1 MGYGWRKPYP
11 IGLNHP
17 RRGFSLTGDNLPDR
31 PRRRR
36 KMPWAAPVSAG
47 LAAAAASV
55 LAASVDWDLPPVAK
69 VGVTAAA
76 AILVGLTT
84 WATTEGRGET
94 EQRPRSAQEPLAPDQ
109 WPPVPEHFTG
119 RAEALA
125 ELREVFA
132 ARRTSADLSP
142 PLVVSVY
149 GRGGVGKSALMT
161 RFGQETAGWF
171 PDGRLYADLR
181 GGVDAHVRP
190 EEVLIGFLRALD
202 VRLTTDPGGLEEL
215 RKLWLTWT
223 KGRRILIGL
232 DNAHDAEQVKPLIPA
247 EPGCAVLVTSR
258 APLFLNGTHDTR
270 LGVFSEPQGVELL
283 ARLAGGDRVV
293 DDLEAAKD
301 VVRLCDH
308 LPLAV
313 NICGGRLATRE
324 QWSMREMAGRLAD
337 THRRLDQLEVAPTV
351 DKSVR
356 ASVQLSYDDC
366 TGMQRRL
373 LRLLSAL
380 TAPDVP
386 GWVAGELLDISGL
399 DGADQLEALI
409 DAQLAECS
417 GTDPTGTM
425 RYRLHDL
432 VRVFATELAG
442 RDEEDRR
449 IDAIERVLYGY
460 RRRAEEAAQNRWPQ
474 DWGRGGR
481 RSSAAG
487 QVRAGDWLNAERL
500 SLLAMITLA
509 RQLRLWELTGGLA
522 RAFCSLCHSLR
533 AYWADWAAV
542 AELGCEAAAQS
553 GDRRSL
559 AIALLDA
566 ASVHGGL
573 GLRERA
579 LEESERALETF
590 TALGESWW
598 AARAMR
604 TIGMTLFSD
613 GNLDR
618 AQDYLIG
625 AITAFK
631 GEEDLWWMA
640 RTQRNLAEMRMAER
654 RPEEARDLLEDSL
667 EIFKRE
673 GNRYS
678 EAQTLRVY
686 GEVLSAQAR
695 GEHHEGDHR
704 VAANLFTRA
713 GFSLDRAAEMFRQRG
728 ELWEEARCL
737 RAAGEV
743 GDPDNGLRELEYVRR
758 AEAILVALGDSWGVA
773 RTAVSAGRALAR
785 LGRTEESE
793 RELRRAVREFDG
805 LEDRWWMA
813 RSLRYLGEA
822 HLDAGGHAAAVQ
834 PLEQAREIYRS
845 LGNEAG
851 MRRTLE
857 LLRRAAP
864 AT

>member
-1 MGYGWRKPYP
+1 M
-11 IGLNHP
+11 
-17 RRGFSLTGDNLPDR
+17 S
-31 PRRRR
+31 
-36 KMPWAAPVSAG
+36 WAAPISAG

-55 LAASVDWDLPPVAK
+55 LTASVDWEIPPLAK
-69 VGVTAAA
+69 IAVTGAAA
-76 AILVGLTT
+76 ALVGLTT
-84 WATTEGRGET
+84 WATTE
-94 EQRPRSAQEPLAPDQ
+94 PREPRQQALPAPGPHPPDQ

-125 ELREVFA
+125 ELHDVFTE
-132 ARRTSADLSP
+132 RRNTPGLSP
-142 PLVVSVY
+142 PLVVSLY

-161 RFGQETAGWF
+161 RFAHETAGWF

-181 GGVDAHVRP
+181 GGVDAPVRP
-190 EEVLIGFLRALD
+190 DEVLIGFLRALD
-202 VRLTTDPGGLEEL
+202 VRLTTDPGGLDEL

-232 DNAHDAEQVKPLIPA
+232 DNAHDAEQVKALIPA

-270 LGVFSEPQGVELL
+270 LGVFSEAHGVELL

-293 DDLEAAKD
+293 DDLEAAKE
-301 VVRLCDH
+301 VVRLCDY
-308 LPLAV
+308 LPLAI
-313 NICGGRLATRE
+313 NICGARLATRE
-324 QWSMREMAGRLAD
+324 QWSMREMSARLAD
-337 THRRLDQLEVAPTV
+337 TRRRLDQLEVAPTV

-386 GWVAGELLDISGL
+386 GWVAGELLDSSGL

-417 GTDPTGTM
+417 GTDQTGTM

-432 VRVFATELAG
+432 VRVFAAELAEQ
-442 RDEEDRR
+442 DEAERR
-449 IDAIERVLYGY
+449 RAAIERVLYGY

-474 DWGRGGR
+474 DWSKGGR
-481 RSSAAG
+481 RSDADG

-500 SLLAMITLA
+500 TLLAMIHLA
-509 RQLRLWELTGGLA
+509 RQLRLWELTWGLA

-533 AYWADWAAV
+533 AYWADWVAV
-542 AELGCEAAAQS
+542 AELGCEAAAQI
-553 GDRRSL
+553 GDRRAL
-559 AIALLDA
+559 AIALLDS

-579 LEESERALETF
+579 LEEARRALETF
-590 TALGESWW
+590 EELGETWW

-613 GNLDR
+613 GHLDR

-625 AITAFK
+625 GITAFK
-631 GEEDLWWMA
+631 GEDDLWWMA
-640 RTQRNLAEMRMAER
+640 RTQRNLAEMRMSER
-654 RPEEARDLLEDSL
+654 RPDEARELLEDAL
-667 EIFKRE
+667 EIFKRD

-686 GEVLSAQAR
+686 GEVLAAQAR
-695 GEHHEGDHR
+695 AEHRAGDLR
-704 VAANLFTRA
+704 LAANLFTRA
-713 GFSLDRAAEMFRQRG
+713 GFSLDRASEMFRQRG

-743 GDPDNGLRELEYVRR
+743 GDPDNGLRELDFVRR
-758 AEAILVALGDSWGVA
+758 AEKILAALGDSWGVA

-785 LGRTEESE
+785 LGRIEESE
-793 RELRRAVREFDG
+793 RELRRAVRGFEE

-822 HLDAGGHAAAVQ
+822 HLDAGGRGAAVE
-834 PLEQAREIYRS
+834 PLEQARDIYRS

-857 LLRRAAP
+857 LLRRAGP
-864 AT
+864 

>member
-1 MGYGWRKPYP
+1 M
-11 IGLNHP
+11 
-17 RRGFSLTGDNLPDR
+17 LT
-31 PRRRR
+31 
-36 KMPWAAPVSAG
+36 
-47 LAAAAASV
+47 
-55 LAASVDWDLPPVAK
+55 ASVDWEIPPVAK
-69 VGVTAAA
+69 IGVTMAAA
-76 AILVGLTT
+76 LLVGLTT
-84 WATTEGRGET
+84 WATTDTRP
-94 EQRPRSAQEPLAPDQ
+94 QRELPADPGSLAPDQ

-119 RAEALA
+119 RAEPLA
-125 ELREVFA
+125 ELREVFS
-132 ARRTSADLSP
+132 ARRNPSDLSP
-142 PLVVSVY
+142 PIVVSVY

-161 RFGQETAGWF
+161 RFGQEVADWF

-181 GGVDAHVRP
+181 GGVDAPVRP
-190 EEVLIGFLRALD
+190 DEVLIGFLRALD
-202 VRLTTDPGGLEEL
+202 VRLTTDPGGLDEL

-232 DNAHDAEQVKPLIPA
+232 DNAHDADQVKALIPA
-247 EPGCAVLVTSR
+247 EQGCAVLVTSR
-258 APLFLNGTHDTR
+258 APLYLNGTHDTR
-270 LGVFSEPQGVELL
+270 LGVFSEAHGVELL
-283 ARLAGGDRVV
+283 ARLAGGARIV
-293 DDLEAAKD
+293 DDLDAAKEI
-301 VVRLCDH
+301 VRLCDY

-324 QWSMREMAGRLAD
+324 QWTLREMAGRLAD
-337 THRRLDQLEVAPTV
+337 TRRRLDQLEVAQTV

-380 TAPDVP
+380 PSADVP

-417 GTDPTGTM
+417 GTDQTGTM

-432 VRVFATELAG
+432 VRVFAAELAE
-442 RDEEDRR
+442 RDEAERR
-449 IDAIERVLYGY
+449 RAAIERVLHGY
-460 RRRAEEAAQNRWPQ
+460 RRRAEDAAQNRWPQ
-474 DWGRGGR
+474 DWSRGGR
-481 RSSAAG
+481 RASADG
-487 QVRAGDWLNAERL
+487 QLRAGDWLNAERL
-500 SLLAMITLA
+500 TLLAMIYLA
-509 RQLRLWELTGGLA
+509 RQLRLWELTWGLA

-533 AYWADWAAV
+533 AYWSDWSAV
-542 AELGCEAAAQS
+542 AEIGREAASQT
-553 GDRRSL
+553 GDRRAL
-559 AIALLDA
+559 AIALLDS

-579 LEESERALETF
+579 LGEAEQALEIF
-590 TALGESWW
+590 TELGESWW

-613 GNLDR
+613 GHLDR

-625 AITAFK
+625 AITGFK
-631 GEEDLWWMA
+631 GEDDLWWMA

-654 RPEEARDLLEDSL
+654 RPEEARELLEDAL

-686 GEVLSAQAR
+686 GEVLAAQAR
-695 GEHHEGDHR
+695 GDYRTGDHR
-704 VAANLFTRA
+704 LAANLFTRA

-743 GDPDNGLRELEYVRR
+743 GDPDNGLRELDFVRR
-758 AEAILVALGDSWGVA
+758 AEEILVALGDSWGVA

-785 LGRTEESE
+785 LGRIEESE
-793 RELRRAVREFDG
+793 QELRRAVQAFEA

-813 RSLRYLGEA
+813 LSLRYLGEA
-822 HLDAGGHAAAVQ
+822 HLEAGGRGAAVG
-834 PLEQAREIYRS
+834 PLEQARDIYRS

-857 LLRRAAP
+857 LLRRAA
-864 AT
+864 A

>member
-1 MGYGWRKPYP
+1 M
-11 IGLNHP
+11 
-17 RRGFSLTGDNLPDR
+17 TGDNLPEK
-31 PRRRR
+31 PRRR
-36 KMPWAAPVSAG
+36 KVPWAAPVSAG

-55 LAASVDWDLPPVAK
+55 LAASVEWEIPPVAK
-69 VGVTAAA
+69 IGVTVAAA
-76 AILVGLTT
+76 LLVGLTT
-84 WATTEGRGET
+84 WATTESRAGAKS
-94 EQRPRSAQEPLAPDQ
+94 RPRAEPDSMAPDQ

-119 RAEALA
+119 RAEALS
-125 ELREVFA
+125 ELREVFS
-132 ARRTSADLSP
+132 ARRKSSDLSP

-161 RFGQETAGWF
+161 RFGQEVAGWF

-181 GGVDAHVRP
+181 GGVDAPVRP
-190 EEVLIGFLRALD
+190 DEVLIGFLRALD

-223 KGRRILIGL
+223 KGRKILIGL
-232 DNAHDAEQVKPLIPA
+232 DNAHDAEQVKALIPA

-258 APLFLNGTHDTR
+258 SPLFLNGTHDRR
-270 LGVFSEPQGVELL
+270 LGEFSEAHGVELL
-283 ARLAGGDRVV
+283 ARLAGGARVV
-293 DDLEAAKD
+293 DDLEAAKE
-301 VVRLCDH
+301 VVRLCDY
-308 LPLAV
+308 LPLAI

-324 QWSMREMAGRLAD
+324 QWTMREMANRLVD
-337 THRRLDQLEVAPTV
+337 TRRILDMLEVAPTV

-380 TAPDVP
+380 TSPDVP

-399 DGADQLEALI
+399 DGADQLEALM

-417 GTDPTGTM
+417 GTDQTGTM

-432 VRVFATELAG
+432 VRVFAAELAD
-442 RDEEDRR
+442 RDEDERR
-449 IDAIERVLYGY
+449 SAAIERVLYGY
-460 RRRAEEAAQNRWPQ
+460 RRRAEDAAQNRWPQ
-474 DWGRGGR
+474 DWSRGGR
-481 RSSAAG
+481 RASADG
-487 QVRAGDWLNAERL
+487 QLGAGDWLNAERL
-500 SLLAMITLA
+500 SLLAMIHLA
-509 RQLRLWELTGGLA
+509 HQLRLWELTWGLA

-533 AYWADWAAV
+533 AYWADWVAV
-542 AELGCEAAAQS
+542 AELGCQAAEKA

-566 ASVHGGL
+566 AAVHGGL
-573 GLRERA
+573 GLRERG
-579 LEESERALETF
+579 LEESERALAIFNE
-590 TALGESWW
+590 LGETWW

-613 GNLDR
+613 GHLDR
-618 AQDYLIG
+618 AQDFLIG

-631 GEEDLWWMA
+631 GEDDVWWMA

-654 RPEEARDLLEDSL
+654 RPEEARELLEDAL
-667 EIFKRE
+667 ETFKRE

-686 GEVLSAQAR
+686 GEVLAAQAR
-695 GEHHEGDHR
+695 GEHRHGDHR
-704 VAANLFTRA
+704 LAANLFTRA
-713 GFSLDRAAEMFRQRG
+713 GFSLDRAGEMFKQRG

-743 GDPDNGLRELEYVRR
+743 GDPDNGLRELDHVRR
-758 AEAILVALGDSWGVA
+758 AEEILVALADSWGVA

-785 LGRTEESE
+785 LGRIEESE
-793 RELRRAVREFDG
+793 QELRRAVREFAE

-822 HLDAGGHAAAVQ
+822 HLDAGGRAAAVE

-857 LLRRAAP
+857 LLRRAVP
-864 AT
+864 ST

>member
-1 MGYGWRKPYP
+1 M
-11 IGLNHP
+11 
-17 RRGFSLTGDNLPDR
+17 
-31 PRRRR
+31 
-36 KMPWAAPVSAG
+36 
-47 LAAAAASV
+47 
-55 LAASVDWDLPPVAK
+55 LAASLEWDIPPLAK
-69 VGVTAAA
+69 IGVTLTAALLVGV
-76 AILVGLTT
+76 TT
-84 WATTEGRGET
+84 WATTESK
-94 EQRPRSAQEPLAPDQ
+94 PRRQAAPEPGVLPPDQ

-119 RAEALA
+119 RADSLA
-125 ELREVFA
+125 DLRAVFA
-132 ARRTSADLSP
+132 ARRKSSDLSP

-161 RFGQETAGWF
+161 RFGQEVAGWF
-171 PDGRLYADLR
+171 PDGRLHADLR
-181 GGVDAHVRP
+181 GGVDAPVRP
-190 EEVLIGFLRALD
+190 EEVLIGFLRGLG
-202 VRLTTDPGGLEEL
+202 VRLATDPGGLDEL
-215 RKLWLTWT
+215 RTLWLTWT
-223 KGRRILIGL
+223 KGRKILIGL
-232 DNAHDAEQVKPLIPA
+232 DNAHDAAQVKPLIPA

-258 APLFLNGTHDTR
+258 SPLFLDGTQDTR
-270 LGVFSEPQGVELL
+270 LGVFSEAHAVELL
-283 ARLAGGDRVV
+283 ARLAGGARVV
-293 DDLEAAKD
+293 DDLESAKEI
-301 VVRLCDH
+301 VRLCDH
-308 LPLAV
+308 LPLAI

-324 QWSMREMAGRLAD
+324 QWTLREMAGRLAD
-337 THRRLDQLEVAPTV
+337 ERRRLDQLQVAQGV

-366 TGMQRRL
+366 TGIQRRL

-380 TAPDVP
+380 PAPDVP

-417 GTDPTGTM
+417 GTDQAGAM

-432 VRVFATELAG
+432 VRVFAAELSG
-442 RDEEDRR
+442 QDEDERR
-449 IDAIERVLYGY
+449 RAAVERVLHGY

-474 DWGRGGR
+474 NWSKGGR
-481 RSSAAG
+481 RAG
-487 QVRAGDWLNAERL
+487 PEGRFGAGDWLNAERL
-500 SLLAMITLA
+500 SLLAMINLA
-509 RQLRLWELTGGLA
+509 EQLGLWELTWGLA

-542 AELGCEAAAQS
+542 ADIGCEAARRT
-553 GDRRSL
+553 GDRRAL
-559 AIALLDA
+559 AIALLDSA
-566 ASVHGGL
+566 AVRGGM
-573 GLRERA
+573 GLRERGLREAEQA
-579 LEESERALETF
+579 LEIF
-590 TALGESWW
+590 DGLGETWW
-598 AARAMR
+598 AARATR
-604 TIGMTLFSD
+604 TVGMTLFS
-613 GNLDR
+613 GGHLDR
-618 AQDYLIG
+618 AQDYLVR

-631 GEEDLWWMA
+631 AEDDLWWTA

-654 RPEEARDLLEDSL
+654 RPEEARDLLEDAL
-667 EIFKRE
+667 EIFQRA

-686 GEVLSAQAR
+686 GEVLAAQAR
-695 GEHHEGDHR
+695 GERLAGDHR
-704 VAANLFTRA
+704 ASDALFVRA

-743 GDPDNGLRELEYVRR
+743 GDPASGLRELEYVRR
-758 AEAILVALGDSWGVA
+758 ADEILVALGDSWGVA

-785 LGRTEESE
+785 LQRIEESE
-793 RELRRAVREFDG
+793 HELRRAVRGFQE

-822 HLDAGGHAAAVQ
+822 HLDAGGSGAAVG

-857 LLRRAAP
+857 LLRQARP
-864 AT
+864 

>member
-1 MGYGWRKPYP
+1 M
-11 IGLNHP
+11 
-17 RRGFSLTGDNLPDR
+17 LT
-31 PRRRR
+31 
-36 KMPWAAPVSAG
+36 
-47 LAAAAASV
+47 
-55 LAASVDWDLPPVAK
+55 ASVDWEIPPLAK
-69 VGVTAAA
+69 VAVTGAAA
-76 AILVGLTT
+76 VLVGLTT
-84 WATTEGRGET
+84 WATTE
-94 EQRPRSAQEPLAPDQ
+94 PREPRQQALPAPGSLPPDQ

-125 ELREVFA
+125 ELREVFTE
-132 ARRTSADLSP
+132 RRKTSGLSP
-142 PLVVSVY
+142 PLVVSLY

-161 RFGQETAGWF
+161 RFAHELAGWF
-171 PDGRLYADLR
+171 PDARLYADLR
-181 GGVDAHVRP
+181 GGVDAPVRP
-190 EEVLIGFLRALD
+190 DEVLIGFLRALD
-202 VRLTTDPGGLEEL
+202 VRLTTDPGGLDEL

-232 DNAHDAEQVKPLIPA
+232 DNAHDAAQVKALIPA

-270 LGVFSEPQGVELL
+270 LGVFSEAHGVELL

-293 DDLEAAKD
+293 DDLEAAKE
-301 VVRLCDH
+301 VVRLCDY
-308 LPLAV
+308 LPLAI
-313 NICGGRLATRE
+313 NICGARLATRE
-324 QWSMREMAGRLAD
+324 QWSMREMAARLAD
-337 THRRLDQLEVAPTV
+337 TRRRLDQLEVAPTV

-386 GWVAGELLDISGL
+386 GWVAGELLDSSGL

-417 GTDPTGTM
+417 GTDQTGTM

-432 VRVFATELAG
+432 VRVFAAELAEQ
-442 RDEEDRR
+442 DEAERR
-449 IDAIERVLYGY
+449 RAAIERVLYGY

-474 DWGRGGR
+474 DWSKGGR
-481 RSSAAG
+481 RSDADG

-500 SLLAMITLA
+500 TLLSMIHLA
-509 RQLRLWELTGGLA
+509 RQLRLWELTWGLA

-533 AYWADWAAV
+533 AYWSDWVAV
-542 AELGCEAAAQS
+542 AELGCEAAAQI
-553 GDRRSL
+553 GDRRAL
-559 AIALLDA
+559 AIALLDS

-579 LEESERALETF
+579 LEEARRALATF
-590 TALGESWW
+590 EELGETWW

-613 GNLDR
+613 GHLDR

-631 GEEDLWWMA
+631 GEDDLWWMA
-640 RTQRNLAEMRMAER
+640 RTQRNLAEMRMSER
-654 RPEEARDLLEDSL
+654 RPDEARELLEDAL
-667 EIFKRE
+667 EIFKRD

-686 GEVLSAQAR
+686 GEVLAAQAR
-695 GEHHEGDHR
+695 VEHRAGDLR
-704 VAANLFTRA
+704 LAANLFTRA
-713 GFSLDRAAEMFRQRG
+713 GFSLDRASEMFRQRG

-743 GDPDNGLRELEYVRR
+743 GDPDNGLRELDFVRR
-758 AEAILVALGDSWGVA
+758 AEKILVALGDSWGVA

-785 LGRTEESE
+785 LGRIEESE
-793 RELRRAVREFDG
+793 RELRRAVRGFEE

-822 HLDAGGHAAAVQ
+822 HLDAGGRGAAVE
-834 PLEQAREIYRS
+834 PLEQARDIWSRRS
-845 LGNEAG
+845 GSSWCCW
-851 MRRTLE
+851 RRSPGPRWPGSACCWPPRSWWTWCSPE
-857 LLRRAAP
+857 PCVR
-864 AT
+864 

>member
-1 MGYGWRKPYP
+1 
-11 IGLNHP
+11 
-17 RRGFSLTGDNLPDR
+17 
-31 PRRRR
+31 
-36 KMPWAAPVSAG
+36 MPWAAPISAG

-55 LAASVDWDLPPVAK
+55 LTASVDWEIPPLAK
-69 VGVTAAA
+69 IAVTGAAA
-76 AILVGLTT
+76 VLVGLTT
-84 WATTEGRGET
+84 WATTETRE
-94 EQRPRSAQEPLAPDQ
+94 PRQQALPAPGPHPPDQ

-125 ELREVFA
+125 ELHEVFTE
-132 ARRTSADLSP
+132 RRKTPGLSP
-142 PLVVSVY
+142 PLVVSLY

-161 RFGQETAGWF
+161 RFAHETAGWF

-181 GGVDAHVRP
+181 GGVDAPVRP
-190 EEVLIGFLRALD
+190 DEVLIGFLRALD
-202 VRLTTDPGGLEEL
+202 VRLTTDPGGLDEL

-232 DNAHDAEQVKPLIPA
+232 DNAHDAEQVKALIPA

-270 LGVFSEPQGVELL
+270 LGVFSEAHGVELL

-293 DDLEAAKD
+293 DDLEAAKE
-301 VVRLCDH
+301 VVRLCDY
-308 LPLAV
+308 LPLAI
-313 NICGGRLATRE
+313 NICGARLATRE
-324 QWSMREMAGRLAD
+324 QWSMREMSARLAD
-337 THRRLDQLEVAPTV
+337 TRRRLDQLEVAPTV

-386 GWVAGELLDISGL
+386 GWVAGELLDSSGL

-417 GTDPTGTM
+417 GTDQTGTM

-432 VRVFATELAG
+432 VRVFAAELAEQ
-442 RDEEDRR
+442 DEAERR
-449 IDAIERVLYGY
+449 RAAVERVLYGY

-474 DWGRGGR
+474 DWSKGGR
-481 RSSAAG
+481 RSDADG

-500 SLLAMITLA
+500 TLLAMIHLA
-509 RQLRLWELTGGLA
+509 RQLRLWELTWGLA

-533 AYWADWAAV
+533 AYWADWVAV
-542 AELGCEAAAQS
+542 AELGCEAAAQV
-553 GDRRSL
+553 GDRRAL
-559 AIALLDA
+559 AIALLDS

-579 LEESERALETF
+579 LEEARRALETF
-590 TALGESWW
+590 EELGETWW

-613 GNLDR
+613 GHLDR

-631 GEEDLWWMA
+631 GEDDLWWMA
-640 RTQRNLAEMRMAER
+640 RTQRNLAEMRMSER
-654 RPEEARDLLEDSL
+654 RPDEARELLEDAL
-667 EIFKRE
+667 EIFKRD

-686 GEVLSAQAR
+686 GEVLAAQAR
-695 GEHHEGDHR
+695 AEHRAGDLR
-704 VAANLFTRA
+704 PAANLFTRA
-713 GFSLDRAAEMFRQRG
+713 GFSLDRASEMFKQRG

-743 GDPDNGLRELEYVRR
+743 GDPDNGLRELDFVRR
-758 AEAILVALGDSWGVA
+758 AEKILAALGDSWGVA

-785 LGRTEESE
+785 LGRIEESE
-793 RELRRAVREFDG
+793 RELRRAVRGFEE

-822 HLDAGGHAAAVQ
+822 HLDAGGRGAAVE
-834 PLEQAREIYRS
+834 PLEQARDIYRS

-857 LLRRAAP
+857 LLRRAGP
-864 AT
+864 

>member
-1 MGYGWRKPYP
+1 MPG
-11 IGLNHP
+11 
-17 RRGFSLTGDNLPDR
+17 NLPDK
-31 PRRRR
+31 PRRKRVT
-36 KMPWAAPVSAG
+36 WAAPVSAG
-47 LAAAAASV
+47 LAAGAASV
-55 LAASVDWDLPPVAK
+55 LAASLEWDIPPTAK
-69 VGVTAAA
+69 IGVTLAAALLVGV
-76 AILVGLTT
+76 TT
-84 WATTEGRGET
+84 WATTEATPRRRTAPAPEPGV
-94 EQRPRSAQEPLAPDQ
+94 RPPDQ

-119 RAEALA
+119 RADSLA
-125 ELREVFA
+125 TLREVFA
-132 ARRTSADLSP
+132 ARRKSSDLSP

-161 RFGQETAGWF
+161 RFGQEVADWF
-171 PDGRLYADLR
+171 PDGRLHADLR
-181 GGVDAHVRP
+181 GGVDAPVRP
-190 EEVLIGFLRALD
+190 EEVLIGFLRGLG
-202 VRLTTDPGGLEEL
+202 VRLATDPGGLDEL
-215 RKLWLTWT
+215 RTLWLTWT
-223 KGRRILIGL
+223 KGRKILIGL
-232 DNAHDAEQVKPLIPA
+232 DNAHDAAQVKPLIPA

-258 APLFLNGTHDTR
+258 SPLFLDGTHDTR
-270 LGVFSEPQGVELL
+270 LGVLTEAQGVELL
-283 ARLAGGDRVV
+283 ARLAGGARVV
-293 DDLEAAKD
+293 DDLESAKEI
-301 VVRLCDH
+301 VRLCDH
-308 LPLAV
+308 LPLAI

-324 QWSMREMAGRLAD
+324 QWTLREMAGRLTD
-337 THRRLDQLEVAPTV
+337 ERRRLDQLEVAQGV

-366 TGMQRRL
+366 TGIQRRL

-380 TAPDVP
+380 PAPDVP

-417 GTDPTGTM
+417 GTDQTGAM

-432 VRVFATELAG
+432 VRVFAAELAG
-442 RDEEDRR
+442 QDEEERR
-449 IDAIERVLYGY
+449 RAAVERVLHGY

-474 DWGRGGR
+474 DWSKGGR
-481 RSSAAG
+481 RADAEG
-487 QVRAGDWLNAERL
+487 QLGAGDWLNAERL
-500 SLLAMITLA
+500 SLLAMINLA
-509 RQLRLWELTGGLA
+509 AQLRLWELTWGLS

-533 AYWADWAAV
+533 AYWADWADV
-542 AELGCEAAAQS
+542 ADIGCEAGRRT
-553 GDRRSL
+553 GDRRAL
-559 AIALLDA
+559 AIALLNSA
-566 ASVHGGL
+566 IVRGGM

-579 LEESERALETF
+579 LHEAEQALEIF
-590 TALGESWW
+590 GDLGETWW
-598 AARAMR
+598 AARARR
-604 TIGMTLFSD
+604 TVGMTLIS
-613 GNLDR
+613 GGHLDR

-631 GEEDLWWMA
+631 HEDDLWWMA

-654 RPEEARDLLEDSL
+654 RPEEARDLLEDAL
-667 EIFKRE
+667 EIFQRA

-686 GEVLSAQAR
+686 GEVLAAQAR
-695 GEHHEGDHR
+695 GERRAGDHR
-704 VAANLFTRA
+704 ASDALFVRA
-713 GFSLDRAAEMFRQRG
+713 GFSLDRATEMFRQRG

-743 GDPDNGLRELEYVRR
+743 GDPAGGLRELEYVRR
-758 AEAILVALGDSWGVA
+758 AEEILVALGDSWGVA

-785 LGRTEESE
+785 LGRIEESE
-793 RELRRAVREFDG
+793 HELRRAVRGFQE

-822 HLDAGGHAAAVQ
+822 HLDAGGPDAAVG

-857 LLRRAAP
+857 LLRQARP
-864 AT
+864 

>member
-1 MGYGWRKPYP
+1 M
-11 IGLNHP
+11 
-17 RRGFSLTGDNLPDR
+17 TGNLPDK
-31 PRRRR
+31 PRRKRAA
-36 KMPWAAPVSAG
+36 WAAPVSAG

-55 LAASVDWDLPPVAK
+55 LAASLEWDIPPVAK
-69 VGVTAAA
+69 VGVTLAAA
-76 AILVGLTT
+76 LLVGVTT
-84 WATTEGRGET
+84 WATTET
-94 EQRPRSAQEPLAPDQ
+94 KPRRRAPVEPGALPPDQ

-119 RAEALA
+119 RADSLA
-125 ELREVFA
+125 ALREVFA
-132 ARRTSADLSP
+132 ARRRSTALSP

-149 GRGGVGKSALMT
+149 GRGGVGKSALVT
-161 RFGQETAGWF
+161 RFGQEVANWF

-181 GGVDAHVRP
+181 GGVDAPVRP
-190 EEVLIGFLRALD
+190 DEVLIGFLRGLG
-202 VRLTTDPGGLEEL
+202 VRLATDPGGLDEL
-215 RKLWLTWT
+215 RTLWLTWT

-232 DNAHDAEQVKPLIPA
+232 DNAHDAAQVKPLIPA

-258 APLFLNGTHDTR
+258 APLFLDGTHDTR
-270 LGVFSEPQGVELL
+270 LGVFTEAHGVELL
-283 ARLAGGDRVV
+283 ARLAGGGRVV
-293 DDLEAAKD
+293 DDLESAKKI
-301 VVRLCDH
+301 VRLCDH
-308 LPLAV
+308 LPLAI

-324 QWSMREMAGRLAD
+324 QWTLREMAGRLAD
-337 THRRLDQLEVAPTV
+337 ERRRLDQLQVANGV

-366 TGMQRRL
+366 TGIQRRL

-380 TAPDVP
+380 PAPDVP

-417 GTDPTGTM
+417 GTDQTGTM

-432 VRVFATELAG
+432 VRVFAAELAG
-442 RDEEDRR
+442 QDEEERR
-449 IDAIERVLYGY
+449 RSAVERVLHGY

-474 DWGRGGR
+474 DWSKGGR
-481 RSSAAG
+481 RASAEG
-487 QVRAGDWLNAERL
+487 QLGAGDWLNAERL
-500 SLLAMITLA
+500 TLLGMINLA
-509 RQLRLWELTGGLA
+509 AQLRLWELTWGLT

-542 AELGCEAAAQS
+542 ADIGCEAARRT
-553 GDRRSL
+553 GDRRAL
-559 AIALLDA
+559 AIALLDSA
-566 ASVHGGL
+566 AVRGGM
-573 GLRERA
+573 GLRDRALREAERA
-579 LEESERALETF
+579 LEIFGE
-590 TALGESWW
+590 LGETWW

-613 GNLDR
+613 GHLDR

-631 GEEDLWWMA
+631 GEDDLWWMA

-654 RPEEARDLLEDSL
+654 RPEEARELLEDAL
-667 EIFKRE
+667 DIFERA

-678 EAQTLRVY
+678 EAQTLRAY
-686 GEVLSAQAR
+686 GEVLAAQAR
-695 GEHHEGDHR
+695 GDRRAGDHR
-704 VAANLFTRA
+704 AAATMFTKA
-713 GFSLDRAAEMFRQRG
+713 GLSLDRAAEMFRQRG

-743 GDPDNGLRELEYVRR
+743 GDPAGGARELGYVRR
-758 AEAILVALGDSWGVA
+758 AEEIFVALGDSWGVA
-773 RTAVSAGRALAR
+773 RNAVSAGRALAR
-785 LGRTEESE
+785 LGRIEESE
-793 RELRRAVREFDG
+793 HELRRAVHGFQE

-822 HLDAGGHAAAVQ
+822 HLDGGGHGAAVE

-857 LLRRAAP
+857 LLRQARP
-864 AT
+864 

>member
-1 MGYGWRKPYP
+1 M
-11 IGLNHP
+11 
-17 RRGFSLTGDNLPDR
+17 TGDLLPDK

-36 KMPWAAPVSAG
+36 KPWVAPVSAG

-55 LAASVDWDLPPVAK
+55 LAASVEWEIPPAAK
-69 VGVTAAA
+69 IGVTLGAAV
-76 AILVGLTT
+76 LVGLTT
-84 WATTEGRGET
+84 WATTEARDT
-94 EQRPRSAQEPLAPDQ
+94 RRRAPLEPGVFAPEQ

-132 ARRTSADLSP
+132 ARRRSSDLAP

-149 GRGGVGKSALMT
+149 GRGGVGKSALMA
-161 RFGQETAGWF
+161 RFGQEVADRY

-181 GGVDAHVRP
+181 GGVDAPVRP

-215 RKLWLTWT
+215 RRLWLTWT
-223 KGRRILIGL
+223 RGRRILIGL
-232 DNAHDAEQVKPLIPA
+232 DNAHDAAQVEPLIPA

-258 APLFLNGTHDTR
+258 APLFLNGTYDTR
-270 LGVFSEPQGVELL
+270 LGEFSEPQGVELL
-283 ARLAGGDRVV
+283 ARLAGGARIV
-293 DDLEAAKD
+293 DDLEAAKE
-301 VVRLCDH
+301 VVRLCDY
-308 LPLAV
+308 LPLAI

-324 QWSMREMAGRLAD
+324 QWTMREMANRLAD
-337 THRRLDQLEVAPTV
+337 RRRRLDQLEVAPTV

-366 TGMQRRL
+366 TGVQRRL

-380 TAPDVP
+380 HSPDVP
-386 GWVAGELLDISGL
+386 GWVAGELLDVSGL
-399 DGADQLEALI
+399 DGADQLEALM

-417 GTDPTGTM
+417 GTDQTGSM

-432 VRVFATELAG
+432 VRVFAAELAG
-442 RDEEDRR
+442 EDEEDRVTA
-449 IDAIERVLYGY
+449 AIERVLHAY

-474 DWGRGGR
+474 DWSRGGR
-481 RSSAAG
+481 QSSAGG
-487 QVRAGDWLNAERL
+487 QGRAGDWLNAERL
-500 SLLAMITLA
+500 SLIAMIQQA
-509 RQLRLWELTGGLA
+509 HQLRLWELTWGLA

-533 AYWADWAAV
+533 AYWADWAVV
-542 AELGCEAAAQS
+542 AELGTRAAAAT

-566 ASVHGGL
+566 ASVHGGM
-573 GLRERA
+573 GLRDRG
-579 LEESERALETF
+579 LEEAEGALAIF
-590 TALGESWW
+590 TDLGESWW

-613 GNLDR
+613 GHLDR
-618 AQDYLIG
+618 AQDFLIE

-654 RPEEARDLLEDSL
+654 RPEEARELLEDAL
-667 EIFKRE
+667 EIFKRD

-686 GEVLSAQAR
+686 GEVLAAQAR
-695 GEHHEGDHR
+695 GELRAGDHR
-704 VAANLFTRA
+704 RAAELFTRA
-713 GFSLDRAAEMFRQRG
+713 GYSLDRASEMFRQRG

-743 GDPDNGLRELEYVRR
+743 GDPDNGLRELDYVRR
-758 AEAILVALGDSWGVA
+758 ADDILAALGDSWGVA
-773 RTAVSAGRALAR
+773 RNAVSAGRALAR
-785 LGRTEESE
+785 LGRLEESE
-793 RELRRAVREFDG
+793 RELRRAVREFEE

-813 RSLRYLGEA
+813 ESLRYLGEA
-822 HLDAGGHAAAVQ
+822 HLNGGGHGAAVE
-834 PLEQAREIYRS
+834 PLAQARDIYRS

-864 AT
+864 SDEREP

>member
-1 MGYGWRKPYP
+1 
-11 IGLNHP
+11 
-17 RRGFSLTGDNLPDR
+17 
-31 PRRRR
+31 
-36 KMPWAAPVSAG
+36 MPWAAPVSAG

-55 LAASVDWDLPPVAK
+55 LTASVDWEIPPLAK
-69 VGVTAAA
+69 VAVTGAAA
-76 AILVGLTT
+76 VLVGLTT
-84 WATTEGRGET
+84 WATTEPREP
-94 EQRPRSAQEPLAPDQ
+94 RPEELPAPGSLPPDQ

-125 ELREVFA
+125 ELREVFTE
-132 ARRTSADLSP
+132 RRNASDLSP

-161 RFGQETAGWF
+161 RFAHEMADWF

-181 GGVDAHVRP
+181 GGVDAPVRP
-190 EEVLIGFLRALD
+190 DEVLIGFLRALD
-202 VRLTTDPGGLEEL
+202 VRLTTDPGGLDEL
-215 RKLWLTWT
+215 RRLWLTWT

-232 DNAHDAEQVKPLIPA
+232 DNAHDAAQVKALIPA

-270 LGVFSEPQGVELL
+270 LSVFSEAHGVELL

-293 DDLEAAKD
+293 DDLEAAKE
-301 VVRLCDH
+301 VVRLCDY
-308 LPLAV
+308 LPLAI
-313 NICGGRLATRE
+313 NICGARLATRE
-324 QWSMREMAGRLAD
+324 QWSMREMAARLAD
-337 THRRLDQLEVAPTV
+337 TRRRLDQLEVAPTV

-386 GWVAGELLDISGL
+386 GWVAGELLDSSGL

-432 VRVFATELAG
+432 VRVFAAELVEQ
-442 RDEEDRR
+442 DEAERR
-449 IDAIERVLYGY
+449 RAAIERVLHGY

-474 DWGRGGR
+474 DWSKGGR
-481 RSSAAG
+481 RSDADG
-487 QVRAGDWLNAERL
+487 QVLAGDWLNAERL
-500 SLLAMITLA
+500 TLLAMIHLA
-509 RQLRLWELTGGLA
+509 RQLRLWELTWGLA

-533 AYWADWAAV
+533 AYWADWVAV
-542 AELGCEAAAQS
+542 AELGCEAAAQI
-553 GDRRSL
+553 GDRRAL
-559 AIALLDA
+559 AIALLDS

-573 GLRERA
+573 GLRDRA
-579 LEESERALETF
+579 LKEARRALETF
-590 TALGESWW
+590 EELGESWW

-613 GNLDR
+613 GHLDR

-631 GEEDLWWMA
+631 GEDDLWWMA

-654 RPEEARDLLEDSL
+654 RPDEARELLEDAL

-686 GEVLSAQAR
+686 GEVLAAQAR
-695 GEHHEGDHR
+695 VEHRAGDLR
-704 VAANLFTRA
+704 LAANLFTRA
-713 GFSLDRAAEMFRQRG
+713 GFSLDRASEMFRQRG

-743 GDPDNGLRELEYVRR
+743 GDPDNGLRELEFVRR
-758 AEAILVALGDSWGVA
+758 AEKILVALGDSWGVA

-785 LGRTEESE
+785 LGRIEESE
-793 RELRRAVREFDG
+793 GELRRAVRGFEE

-822 HLDAGGHAAAVQ
+822 HLDAGGRGAAVE
-834 PLEQAREIYRS
+834 PLEQARDIYRS

-857 LLRRAAP
+857 LLRRAGS
-864 AT
+864 

>member
-1 MGYGWRKPYP
+1 
-11 IGLNHP
+11 
-17 RRGFSLTGDNLPDR
+17 
-31 PRRRR
+31 
-36 KMPWAAPVSAG
+36 MPWAASVSAG

-55 LAASVDWDLPPVAK
+55 LAASVEWEIPPLAK
-69 VGVTAAA
+69 VGVTLAAA
-76 AILVGLTT
+76 VLVGLTT
-84 WATTEGRGET
+84 WATTES
-94 EQRPRSAQEPLAPDQ
+94 RPKRREISGGVGGGVAPDQ

-125 ELREVFA
+125 ELRDVFA
-132 ARRTSADLSP
+132 ARRKATGFAP

-161 RFGQETAGWF
+161 RFGQEVADWF

-181 GGVDAHVRP
+181 GGVDSPVRP
-190 EEVLIGFLRALD
+190 DEVLIGFLRALG
-202 VRLTTDPGGLEEL
+202 VRLTTDPGGLDEL

-232 DNAHDAEQVKPLIPA
+232 DNAHDADQVKPLIPA

-270 LGVFSEPQGVELL
+270 LGVFSEAHGVELL
-283 ARLAGGDRVV
+283 ARLSGGARIV
-293 DDLEAAKD
+293 DDLESAKEI
-301 VVRLCDH
+301 VRLCDY
-308 LPLAV
+308 LPLAI

-324 QWSMREMAGRLAD
+324 QWTLREMAGRLAD
-337 THRRLDQLEVAPTV
+337 TRRILDQLELAPTV

-366 TGMQRRL
+366 TGVQRRL

-380 TAPDVP
+380 PAPDVP

-417 GTDPTGTM
+417 GTDQTGAM

-432 VRVFATELAG
+432 VRVFAAELTEQDEGG
-442 RDEEDRR
+442 RRR
-449 IDAIERVLYGY
+449 AAIERVLYGY

-474 DWGRGGR
+474 DWSRGGR
-481 RSSAAG
+481 RASADG
-487 QVRAGDWLNAERL
+487 QLRAGDWLNAERL
-500 SLLAMITLA
+500 SLLAMINLA
-509 RQLRLWELTGGLA
+509 RQLELWELTWGLA

-533 AYWADWAAV
+533 AYWADWKAV
-542 AELGCEAAAQS
+542 AEIGCEAADRA

-559 AIALLDA
+559 AIALLDS

-579 LEESERALETF
+579 LEEAEQALEIF
-590 TALGESWW
+590 TEVGESWW
-598 AARAMR
+598 AARCMR
-604 TIGMTLFSD
+604 GIGMTLYSD
-613 GNLDR
+613 GHLDR

-654 RPEEARDLLEDSL
+654 RPEEARELLEGALD
-667 EIFKRE
+667 IFKRD

-686 GEVLSAQAR
+686 GEVLAAQAR
-695 GEHHEGDHR
+695 GELAAGDHR
-704 VAANLFTRA
+704 AATHLFTRA

-743 GDPDNGLRELEYVRR
+743 GDPANGLRELEYVRR
-758 AEAILVALGDSWGVA
+758 AEEILVALGDSWGVA
-773 RTAVSAGRALAR
+773 RNAVSAGRGLAR
-785 LGRTEESE
+785 LGRIEESE
-793 RELRRAVREFDG
+793 AELRRAVQAFEE

-822 HLDAGGHAAAVQ
+822 HLDAGGRQAAVA

-857 LLRRAAP
+857 LLRRAVP
-864 AT
+864 QV

>member
-1 MGYGWRKPYP
+1 
-11 IGLNHP
+11 
-17 RRGFSLTGDNLPDR
+17 
-31 PRRRR
+31 
-36 KMPWAAPVSAG
+36 MPWAASVSAG

-55 LAASVDWDLPPVAK
+55 LAASLEWEIPPAAK
-69 VGVTAAA
+69 IGVTLGA

-84 WATTEGRGET
+84 WATTES
-94 EQRPRSAQEPLAPDQ
+94 RPKRPALTDPGTRAADQ

-132 ARRTSADLSP
+132 ARRKSSDLSP

-161 RFGQETAGWF
+161 RFGQEVAGWF

-181 GGVDAHVRP
+181 GGVDAPVRP
-190 EEVLIGFLRALD
+190 DEVLIGFLRALD
-202 VRLTTDPGGLEEL
+202 VRLTTDPGGLDEL

-232 DNAHDAEQVKPLIPA
+232 DNAQDAAQVEPLIPA

-270 LGVFSEPQGVELL
+270 LSVFSEAHGVELL
-283 ARLAGGDRVV
+283 ARLAGGARIVE
-293 DDLEAAKD
+293 DLESAKEI
-301 VVRLCDH
+301 VRLCDY
-308 LPLAV
+308 LPLAI

-324 QWSMREMAGRLAD
+324 QWTLREMAGRLAD
-337 THRRLDQLEVAPTV
+337 TRRRLDQLEVAQTV

-373 LRLLSAL
+373 LRLLSSL

-432 VRVFATELAG
+432 VRVFAAELAEQ
-442 RDEEDRR
+442 DEAERR
-449 IDAIERVLYGY
+449 RAAIERVLYGY

-474 DWGRGGR
+474 DWSRGGR

-487 QVRAGDWLNAERL
+487 QVHAGDWLNAERL
-500 SLLAMITLA
+500 SLLSMIHLA
-509 RQLRLWELTGGLA
+509 RQLELWELTWGLA

-533 AYWADWAAV
+533 AYWADWREI
-542 AELGCEAAAQS
+542 AELGCEAAERT
-553 GDRRSL
+553 GDRRAL
-559 AIALLDA
+559 AIALLDS

-579 LEESERALETF
+579 LEEARRALETF
-590 TALGESWW
+590 TELGESWW
-598 AARAMR
+598 AARSMR

-613 GNLDR
+613 GHLDP
-618 AQDYLIG
+618 AQGYLIG

-631 GEEDLWWMA
+631 GEDDLWWMA

-654 RPEEARDLLEDSL
+654 RPEEARELLEDSL
-667 EIFKRE
+667 AIFKRE

-686 GEVLSAQAR
+686 GEVLAAQAR
-695 GEHHEGDHR
+695 GEHRAGEHR
-704 VAANLFTRA
+704 AAAGLFTRA

-743 GDPDNGLRELEYVRR
+743 GDPANGLRELVYVRR
-758 AEAILVALGDSWGVA
+758 AEEILAALGDSWGVA

-785 LGRTEESE
+785 AGRIEESE
-793 RELRRAVREFDG
+793 AELRRAVQEFEE

-813 RSLRYLGEA
+813 RSLRYLGEV
-822 HLDAGGHAAAVQ
+822 HLDAGGRQAAVA

-851 MRRTLE
+851 LRRTLE
-857 LLRRAAP
+857 LLGRAAREP
-864 AT
+864 S

>member
-1 MGYGWRKPYP
+1 M
-11 IGLNHP
+11 
-17 RRGFSLTGDNLPDR
+17 
-31 PRRRR
+31 
-36 KMPWAAPVSAG
+36 SAG

-55 LAASVDWDLPPVAK
+55 LAASVEWEIPPAAK

-76 AILVGLTT
+76 ALLVGLTT
-84 WATTEGRGET
+84 WATTESRAAAKS
-94 EQRPRSAQEPLAPDQ
+94 RPRSEPGPLAPDQ

-119 RAEALA
+119 RAEALS
-125 ELREVFA
+125 ELRGVFA
-132 ARRTSADLSP
+132 ARRKASDLAP

-161 RFGQETAGWF
+161 RFGQEVAGWF

-181 GGVDAHVRP
+181 GGVDAPVRP
-190 EEVLIGFLRALD
+190 DEVLIGFLRALD

-270 LGVFSEPQGVELL
+270 LGEFSEAHGVELL
-283 ARLAGGDRVV
+283 ARLAGGARVV
-293 DDLEAAKD
+293 DDLEAAKE
-301 VVRLCDH
+301 VVRLCDY
-308 LPLAV
+308 LPLAI

-324 QWSMREMAGRLAD
+324 QWTMREMAGRLAD
-337 THRRLDQLEVAPTV
+337 TRRILDMLEVAPTV

-380 TAPDVP
+380 TSPDVP

-399 DGADQLEALI
+399 DGADQLEALM

-417 GTDPTGTM
+417 GTDQTGTM

-432 VRVFATELAG
+432 VRVFAAELAG
-442 RDEEDRR
+442 HDEDERR
-449 IDAIERVLYGY
+449 RAAIERVLYGY
-460 RRRAEEAAQNRWPQ
+460 RRRAETAAQNRWPQ
-474 DWGRGGR
+474 DWSRGGR
-481 RSSAAG
+481 RASADG
-487 QVRAGDWLNAERL
+487 QLGAGDWLNAERL
-500 SLLAMITLA
+500 SLIAMIHLA
-509 RQLRLWELTGGLA
+509 HQLRLWELTWGLA

-533 AYWADWAAV
+533 AYWADWVAV
-542 AELGCEAAAQS
+542 AELGCEAAEKT

-566 ASVHGGL
+566 AAVHGGL
-573 GLRERA
+573 GLRERGLA
-579 LEESERALETF
+579 ESERALALF
-590 TALGESWW
+590 TELGETWW

-613 GNLDR
+613 GHLDR
-618 AQDYLIG
+618 AQDFLIG
-625 AITAFK
+625 AITGFK
-631 GEEDLWWMA
+631 GEDDLWWMA

-654 RPEEARDLLEDSL
+654 RPEEARELLEDAL

-686 GEVLSAQAR
+686 GEVLAAQAR
-695 GEHHEGDHR
+695 GEHRDGDHR
-704 VAANLFTRA
+704 LAANLFTRA
-713 GFSLDRAAEMFRQRG
+713 GFSLDRAGEMFKQRG

-743 GDPDNGLRELEYVRR
+743 GDPDNGLRELDYVRR
-758 AEAILVALGDSWGVA
+758 AEEILVALGDSWGVA
-773 RTAVSAGRALAR
+773 RNAVSAGRALAR
-785 LGRTEESE
+785 LGRIEESE
-793 RELRRAVREFDG
+793 QELRRAVREFAE

-822 HLDAGGHAAAVQ
+822 HLDAGGRGAAVQ

-864 AT
+864 SA

>member
-1 MGYGWRKPYP
+1 
-11 IGLNHP
+11 
-17 RRGFSLTGDNLPDR
+17 
-31 PRRRR
+31 
-36 KMPWAAPVSAG
+36 MPWAAPVSAG

-55 LAASVDWDLPPVAK
+55 LTASVDWEIPPLAK
-69 VGVTAAA
+69 VAVTGAAA
-76 AILVGLTT
+76 VLVGLTT
-84 WATTEGRGET
+84 WATTE
-94 EQRPRSAQEPLAPDQ
+94 QREPRQQPLPAPGPLPPDQ

-125 ELREVFA
+125 KLREVFTG
-132 ARRTSADLSP
+132 RRKTSGHSP
-142 PLVVSVY
+142 PLVVSLY

-161 RFGQETAGWF
+161 RFAHEMAGWF

-181 GGVDAHVRP
+181 GGVDAPVRP
-190 EEVLIGFLRALD
+190 DEVLIGFLRALD
-202 VRLTTDPGGLEEL
+202 VRLTTDPGGLDEL

-232 DNAHDAEQVKPLIPA
+232 DNAHDAAQVKALIPA

-270 LGVFSEPQGVELL
+270 LSVFSEAHGVELL

-293 DDLEAAKD
+293 DDLEAAKE
-301 VVRLCDH
+301 VVRLCDY
-308 LPLAV
+308 LPLAI
-313 NICGGRLATRE
+313 NICGARLATRE
-324 QWSMREMAGRLAD
+324 QWSMREMAARLAD
-337 THRRLDQLEVAPTV
+337 TRRRLDQLEVAPTV

-386 GWVAGELLDISGL
+386 GWVAGELLDSSGL

-417 GTDPTGTM
+417 GTDQTGTM

-432 VRVFATELAG
+432 VRVFAAELAEQ
-442 RDEEDRR
+442 DEAERR
-449 IDAIERVLYGY
+449 RAAIERVLYGY

-474 DWGRGGR
+474 DWSKGGR
-481 RSSAAG
+481 RSDAGG

-500 SLLAMITLA
+500 TLLAMIHLA
-509 RQLRLWELTGGLA
+509 RQLRLWELTWGLA

-533 AYWADWAAV
+533 AYWADWGAV
-542 AELGCEAAAQS
+542 AELGCEAAEQT
-553 GDRRSL
+553 GDRRAL
-559 AIALLDA
+559 AIALLDS

-579 LEESERALETF
+579 LEEARRALETF
-590 TALGESWW
+590 EELGETWW

-613 GNLDR
+613 GHLDR

-640 RTQRNLAEMRMAER
+640 RTQRNLAEMRMSER
-654 RPEEARDLLEDSL
+654 RPDEARELLEDAL
-667 EIFKRE
+667 EIFKRD

-686 GEVLSAQAR
+686 GEVLAAQAR
-695 GEHHEGDHR
+695 VEHRAGDLR
-704 VAANLFTRA
+704 PAANLFTRA
-713 GFSLDRAAEMFRQRG
+713 GFSLDRASEMFRQRG

-743 GDPDNGLRELEYVRR
+743 GDPDNGLRELDFVRR
-758 AEAILVALGDSWGVA
+758 AEEILVALGDSWGVA

-785 LGRTEESE
+785 LGRIEESE
-793 RELRRAVREFDG
+793 RELRRAVRGFEE

-822 HLDAGGHAAAVQ
+822 HLDAGGRGAAVE
-834 PLEQAREIYRS
+834 PLEQARDIYRS

-857 LLRRAAP
+857 LLRRAGP
-864 AT
+864 

>member
-1 MGYGWRKPYP
+1 MA
-11 IGLNHP
+11 
-17 RRGFSLTGDNLPDR
+17 GDLPDKVTGGLPDK

-36 KMPWAAPVSAG
+36 KLPWAAPVSAG

-55 LAASVDWDLPPVAK
+55 LAASVEWELPPAAK
-69 VGVTAAA
+69 IGVTMAAA
-76 AILVGLTT
+76 LLVGLTT
-84 WATTEGRGET
+84 WATTES
-94 EQRPRSAQEPLAPDQ
+94 RSNRRQARSEPGSVAPDQ

-125 ELREVFA
+125 ELREVFTT
-132 ARRTSADLSP
+132 RRRSSDLSP

-161 RFGQETAGWF
+161 RFGQEVAGWF
-171 PDGRLYADLR
+171 PDGRLYANLR
-181 GGVDAHVRP
+181 GGVDAPVRP

-232 DNAHDAEQVKPLIPA
+232 DNAHDAAQVKPLIPA

-270 LGVFSEPQGVELL
+270 LGVFSEAHGVELL
-283 ARLAGGDRVV
+283 ARLAGGARIVE
-293 DDLEAAKD
+293 DLDAAKE
-301 VVRLCDH
+301 VVRLCDY
-308 LPLAV
+308 LPLAI

-324 QWSMREMAGRLAD
+324 QWTMREMAGRLAD
-337 THRRLDQLEVAPTV
+337 TRRRLDQLEVAPTV

-417 GTDPTGTM
+417 GTDQTGAM

-432 VRVFATELAG
+432 VRVFAAELAG
-442 RDEEDRR
+442 QDGEERR
-449 IDAIERVLYGY
+449 RAAIERVLYGY

-474 DWGRGGR
+474 DWSRGGR
-481 RSSAAG
+481 RSSADG
-487 QVRAGDWLNAERL
+487 QVKAGDWLNAERL
-500 SLLAMITLA
+500 SLLAMINLA
-509 RQLRLWELTGGLA
+509 HQLRLWELTWGLA

-533 AYWADWAAV
+533 AYWADWSAV
-542 AELGCEAAAQS
+542 ARIGCEAAAHT

-559 AIALLDA
+559 AIALLDSA
-566 ASVHGGL
+566 AVHGGL
-573 GLRERA
+573 GVRGRALDEAERA
-579 LEESERALETF
+579 LEICTE
-590 TALGESWW
+590 LGESWW

-613 GNLDR
+613 GHLDR
-618 AQDYLIG
+618 AQDFLIG

-631 GEEDLWWMA
+631 GEDDPWWMA

-654 RPEEARDLLEDSL
+654 RPEEARELLEDAL
-667 EIFKRE
+667 EIFKRA

-686 GEVLSAQAR
+686 GEVLAAQAR
-695 GEHHEGDHR
+695 GEYRAGDHR
-704 VAANLFTRA
+704 PAANLFARA
-713 GFSLDRAAEMFRQRG
+713 GFSLDRASEMFRQRG

-743 GDPDNGLRELEYVRR
+743 GDPANGLRELDYVRR
-758 AEAILVALGDSWGVA
+758 AEEILVALGDSWGVA
-773 RTAVSAGRALAR
+773 RNAVSAGRALAR
-785 LGRTEESE
+785 LGRIEESD
-793 RELRRAVREFDG
+793 RELRRAMQAFAE

-813 RSLRYLGEA
+813 MSLRYLGEA
-822 HLDAGGHAAAVQ
+822 HLDAGGHEAAVE

-857 LLRRAAP
+857 LLRRATP

>member
-1 MGYGWRKPYP
+1 MQWV
-11 IGLNHP
+11 
-17 RRGFSLTGDNLPDR
+17 
-31 PRRRR
+31 
-36 KMPWAAPVSAG
+36 APVSAG

-55 LAASVDWDLPPVAK
+55 LTASVDWEIPPVAK
-69 VGVTAAA
+69 IAVTGVAAL
-76 AILVGLTT
+76 LVGLTT
-84 WATTEGRGET
+84 WATTE
-94 EQRPRSAQEPLAPDQ
+94 PREPRRKALPAPASLAPDQ
-109 WPPVPEHFTG
+109 WPPAPEHFTG
-119 RAEALA
+119 RVEALA

-132 ARRTSADLSP
+132 ERRNASDLSP

-161 RFGQETAGWF
+161 RFAQEVAGWF

-181 GGVDAHVRP
+181 GGVDAPVRP
-190 EEVLIGFLRALD
+190 DEVLIGFLRALG
-202 VRLTTDPGGLEEL
+202 VRLTTDPGGLDEL
-215 RKLWLTWT
+215 RQLWLTWT
-223 KGRRILIGL
+223 KGRRILVGL
-232 DNAHDAEQVKPLIPA
+232 DNAHDAAQVKALIPA

-270 LGVFSEPQGVELL
+270 LRVFSEAHGVELL
-283 ARLAGGDRVV
+283 ARLAGGDRIVEN
-293 DDLEAAKD
+293 LEAARD
-301 VVRLCDH
+301 VVRLCDY
-308 LPLAV
+308 LPLAI
-313 NICGGRLATRE
+313 NICGARLATRE
-324 QWSMREMAGRLAD
+324 QWTMREMAARLVD
-337 THRRLDQLEVAPTV
+337 TRRRLDQLEVAPTV

-373 LRLLSAL
+373 LRLLSGL

-417 GTDPTGTM
+417 GTDQTGTM

-432 VRVFATELAG
+432 VRVFAAELAEQ
-442 RDEEDRR
+442 DEAERR
-449 IDAIERVLYGY
+449 RAAIERVLHGY

-474 DWGRGGR
+474 DWSRGGR
-481 RSSAAG
+481 RSDTDRE
-487 QVRAGDWLNAERL
+487 VRAGDWLNAERL
-500 SLLAMITLA
+500 TLLAMIHLA
-509 RQLRLWELTGGLA
+509 RQLRLWELTWGLA

-553 GDRRSL
+553 GDRRAL
-559 AIALLDA
+559 AIALLDS

-579 LEESERALETF
+579 LEEAKRALVTF
-590 TALGESWW
+590 EELGESWW

-613 GNLDR
+613 GHLDR

-631 GEEDLWWMA
+631 GEDDLWWMA
-640 RTQRNLAEMRMAER
+640 RTQRNLAEMRMSER
-654 RPEEARDLLEDSL
+654 RPDEARELLEDAL
-667 EIFKRE
+667 EIFKRD

-686 GEVLSAQAR
+686 GEVLAAQAR
-695 GEHHEGDHR
+695 GEHLAGDHR
-704 VAANLFTRA
+704 LAANLFTRA
-713 GFSLDRAAEMFRQRG
+713 GFSLDRASEMFRQRE

-743 GDPDNGLRELEYVRR
+743 GDPDNGLRELDFVQR
-758 AEAILVALGDSWGVA
+758 AEKILVALGDSWGVA

-785 LGRTEESE
+785 LGRIEESE
-793 RELRRAVREFDG
+793 RELRRAVRGFEE

-822 HLDAGGHAAAVQ
+822 HLYAGGRDAAVQ
-834 PLEQAREIYRS
+834 PLEQARDIYRS

-857 LLRRAAP
+857 LLRRADP
-864 AT
+864 

>member
-1 MGYGWRKPYP
+1 MA
-11 IGLNHP
+11 
-17 RRGFSLTGDNLPDR
+17 GDLPDKVTGGLPDK

-36 KMPWAAPVSAG
+36 KLPWAAPVSAG

-55 LAASVDWDLPPVAK
+55 LAASVEWEIPPAAK
-69 VGVTAAA
+69 IGVTMAAA
-76 AILVGLTT
+76 LLVGLTT
-84 WATTEGRGET
+84 WATTES
-94 EQRPRSAQEPLAPDQ
+94 RSNRRQARSEPGSVAPDQ

-125 ELREVFA
+125 ELREVFTT
-132 ARRTSADLSP
+132 RRRSSDLSP

-161 RFGQETAGWF
+161 RFGQEVAGWF

-181 GGVDAHVRP
+181 GGVDAPVRP

-232 DNAHDAEQVKPLIPA
+232 DNAHDAAQVKPLIPA

-270 LGVFSEPQGVELL
+270 LGVFSEAHGVELL
-283 ARLAGGDRVV
+283 ARLAGGARIVE
-293 DDLEAAKD
+293 DLDAAKE
-301 VVRLCDH
+301 VVRLCDY
-308 LPLAV
+308 LPLAI

-324 QWSMREMAGRLAD
+324 QWTMREMAGRLAD
-337 THRRLDQLEVAPTV
+337 TRRRLDQLEVAPTV

-399 DGADQLEALI
+399 DGAGQLEALI

-417 GTDPTGTM
+417 GTDQTGAM

-432 VRVFATELAG
+432 VRVFAAELAG
-442 RDEEDRR
+442 QDGEERR
-449 IDAIERVLYGY
+449 RAAIERVLYGY

-474 DWGRGGR
+474 DWSRGGR
-481 RSSAAG
+481 RSSADG
-487 QVRAGDWLNAERL
+487 QVKAGDWLNAERL
-500 SLLAMITLA
+500 SLLAMINLA
-509 RQLRLWELTGGLA
+509 QQLRLWELTWGLA

-533 AYWADWAAV
+533 AYWADWSAV
-542 AELGCEAAAQS
+542 ARIGCEAAAHT

-559 AIALLDA
+559 AIALLDSA
-566 ASVHGGL
+566 AVHGGL
-573 GLRERA
+573 GVRGRALDEAERA
-579 LEESERALETF
+579 LEICTE
-590 TALGESWW
+590 LGESWW

-613 GNLDR
+613 GHLDR
-618 AQDYLIG
+618 AQDFLMG

-631 GEEDLWWMA
+631 GEDDPWWMA

-654 RPEEARDLLEDSL
+654 RPEEARELLEDAL
-667 EIFKRE
+667 EIFKRA

-686 GEVLSAQAR
+686 GEVLAAQAR
-695 GEHHEGDHR
+695 GEYRAGDHR
-704 VAANLFTRA
+704 LAANLFARA
-713 GFSLDRAAEMFRQRG
+713 GFSLDRASEMFRQRG

-743 GDPDNGLRELEYVRR
+743 GDPANGLRELDYVRR
-758 AEAILVALGDSWGVA
+758 AEEILVALGDSWGVA
-773 RTAVSAGRALAR
+773 RNAVSAGRALAR
-785 LGRTEESE
+785 LGRIEESD
-793 RELRRAVREFDG
+793 RELRRAMQGFEE

-813 RSLRYLGEA
+813 MSLRYLGEA
-822 HLDAGGHAAAVQ
+822 HLDAGGHEAAVE

-857 LLRRAAP
+857 LLRRATP